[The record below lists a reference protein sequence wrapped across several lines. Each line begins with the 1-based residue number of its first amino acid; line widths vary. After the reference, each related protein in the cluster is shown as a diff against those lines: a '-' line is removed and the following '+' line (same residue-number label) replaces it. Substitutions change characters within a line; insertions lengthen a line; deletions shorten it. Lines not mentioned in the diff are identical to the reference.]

1 MSYLFIFLTNFW
13 VYHFFQVYH
22 VFSDSGSFQC
32 TQMDV
37 FWCPGDPGT
46 IPDWS
51 WIDLG
56 KIIFSWKFSKFWPTW
71 VSLLPKKLICIS
83 KPWTIWEFPDLD
95 KLKISWYNEIH
106 QILTDRL
113 AARGKPSTWLPRG
126 GLLEQILCFLKFKRS
141 LKSKFVKA
149 TQYTTPQASSTVQ
162 QDTIPLEAGGG
173 GDRFLAP

>member
-1 MSYLFIFLTNFW
+1 MNWIQRNPKEIEIMILLSYLFIFLTNFW

-32 TQMDV
+32 TQMNV

-56 KIIFSWKFSKFWPTW
+56 KVIFSWKFSKFWPTW
-71 VSLLPKKLICIS
+71 VSLLPKKLTCIS

-95 KLKISWYNEIH
+95 KLNISWYNEIH
-106 QILTDRL
+106 QI
-113 AARGKPSTWLPRG
+113 PSVRFWENWKTK
-126 GLLEQILCFLKFKRS
+126 LKRR
-141 LKSKFVKA
+141 VK
-149 TQYTTPQASSTVQ
+149 
-162 QDTIPLEAGGG
+162 
-173 GDRFLAP
+173 